1 MQFLE
6 GKQHPFT
13 QDTLE
18 KYQNLSALYANMTHD
33 RNEELFWLV
42 NQISDPLVKGQ
53 LKTMLMA
60 GADVIHNTYSMHIAN
75 RVGTLP
81 NGSKVTQQDY
91 EAWQKEIQPR
101 VKQLWD
107 DLKRNLKPMLF
118 QWYRD
123 Y

>member
-53 LKTMLMA
+53 LRTILMD
-60 GADVIHNTYSMHIAN
+60 GTEIIHYVYSEHIAN

-81 NGSKVTQQDY
+81 DGSKVTKQEQ
-91 EAWQKEIQPR
+91 EMWRREINPR
-101 VKQLWD
+101 IKQLWD
-107 DLKRNLKPMLF
+107 DLKKKMKPLLF